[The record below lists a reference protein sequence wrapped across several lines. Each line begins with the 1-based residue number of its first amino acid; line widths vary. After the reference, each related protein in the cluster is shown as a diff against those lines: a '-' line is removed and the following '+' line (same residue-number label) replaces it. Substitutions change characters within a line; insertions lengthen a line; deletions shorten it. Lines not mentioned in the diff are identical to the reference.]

1 MRLII
6 FLLLLAV
13 IGVFVVS
20 NLQPVTLVFFGGS
33 MIAKL
38 PLSIWIGIF
47 TGLGLVGSL
56 VIQLLS
62 NLFRPSRAKVDSFRP
77 SPSPRPINPLEPKR
91 QGTVF
96 SSSTSAYRPPQDWNN
111 STDQPSSKDPLD
123 DWDIESPPAQ
133 TTPIRD
139 VRQERIREEER
150 LQYTTP
156 SFVRESV
163 DEPPQEKQEN
173 KPLQEIENTLEQPI
187 DETLQELKEDLN
199 FKKKPI
205 NQEKQEQPEESI
217 NYDVPQSP
225 QNVSRSGS
233 IYSYTYRES
242 SKSQKKPTERVY
254 DADFRVIRPPDRDD
268 SIPEKRNDYD
278 DEDWI

>member
-13 IGVFVVS
+13 LGVFVVS

-38 PLSIWIGIF
+38 PLSIWIIIF

-62 NLFRPSRAKVDSFRP
+62 NLFRPSRARVESFKP
-77 SPSPRPINPLEPKR
+77 SPSPRPINPVEPKR
-91 QGTVF
+91 QEPVYR
-96 SSSTSAYRPPQDWNN
+96 STSNAQDWNR
-111 STDQPSSKDPLD
+111 SSYQSIPRDELD

-139 VRQERIREEER
+139 IRTERIREQER
-150 LQYTTP
+150 IAYTAP
-156 SFVRESV
+156 SFVREPN
-163 DEPPQEKQEN
+163 EPIKEE
-173 KPLQEIENTLEQPI
+173 KPLQELENTLTQPI
-187 DETLQELKEDLN
+187 NETLKELKEDLN
-199 FKKKPI
+199 FRKKPT
-205 NQEKQEQPEESI
+205 NEEQEQPEESI
-217 NYDVPQSP
+217 NYEVPQSP

-233 IYSYTYRES
+233 VYSYTYRES
-242 SKSQKKPTERVY
+242 TKSQAKSGERVY
-254 DADFRVIRPPDRDD
+254 DADFRVIRPPNRDESD
-268 SIPEKRNDYD
+268 NLNQDPKNNDD
-278 DEDWI
+278 DEDWV